1 MNQLTDDDATRLL
14 TATVLQWIRDARTDN
29 QERSDLKRFLELPAH
44 DLDALLKRRIYLL
57 K

>member
-1 MNQLTDDDATRLL
+1 MSQLTDDDATRLL

-29 QERSDLKRFLELPAH
+29 QERSDLKRFLELPGH

>member
-1 MNQLTDDDATRLL
+1 MSQLTDDDATRLL